1 MLIIEMIYIGY
12 PVRMKEAYRIF
23 GQQMQYGEF
32 DYKNDKIM
40 STYLREYGLDVYS
53 TDKGQYIIGI
63 QVNEFNDM
71 WNHFTNVDE
80 SITLLLKYKKLF
92 KEKMRKASANTGHVV
107 IEYMES
113 CEDDA
118 EIIFNPEPYVINWN

>member
-1 MLIIEMIYIGY
+1 
-12 PVRMKEAYRIF
+12 
-23 GQQMQYGEF
+23 
-32 DYKNDKIM
+32 M

-118 EIIFNPEPYVINWN
+118 EIIFDPEPYVINWN